1 MSSSE
6 QPNNTGFI
14 YILKSIEGKNPSEI
28 ERILSNSP
36 LINSEEK
43 FVNFLNYIKTQLSSS
58 HEKLFLLQLL
68 LTICPNN
75 VLSGFLS
82 ECTVS
87 DRLLLLEFDTDIWM
101 KYLIQLI
108 EEENQDEIF
117 ETLRELEEQSQ
128 DYYQEL
134 VLSLETQLR
143 NPELQDLVRYHIFE
157 LIFSSHLI
165 MIVVQ
170 NELQIDREPT
180 IHQANDWI
188 RRVSSELEF
197 PITFLW
203 HSEIDAISFIEA
215 RFPIL
220 ESPDKESICP
230 ICQFKPNDRDCC
242 DTWRRLPCCGQQQ
255 CHDCLLRLVSLSNEC
270 DESNLS
276 KTTDQMCCPL
286 CKGIILFPL

>member
-1 MSSSE
+1 MSQQ

-14 YILKSIEGKNPSEI
+14 YLVKFIQRKKPHSEI
-28 ERILSNSP
+28 ERILSTSP
-36 LINSEEK
+36 LINSLQK

-58 HEKLFLLQLL
+58 YDKLFLLQLL
-68 LTICPNN
+68 LPICPSN

-82 ECTVS
+82 EYTVS
-87 DRLLLLEFDTDIWM
+87 VRLLLLEFDTDIWI

-128 DYYQEL
+128 DYHQEL

-143 NPELQDLVRYHIFE
+143 NPELQVLVRYDIFK

-180 IHQANDWI
+180 IRQANDWI
-188 RRVSSELEF
+188 RRVSSDLEF

-215 RFPIL
+215 TFPIL
-220 ESPDKESICP
+220 ELPDKKSICP
-230 ICQFKPNDRDCC
+230 ICQFKPTDRDCC
-242 DTWRRLPCCGQQQ
+242 DTWHRLPCCGQQQ
-255 CHDCLLRLVSLSNEC
+255 CHDCLLRQVSLSNEC
-270 DESNLS
+270 DELNLS
-276 KTTDQMCCPL
+276 KPTDQMCCSL

>member
-1 MSSSE
+1 MFSST
-6 QPNNTGFI
+6 QPNKTGFI
-14 YILKSIEGKNPSEI
+14 YLVKFIQEKPPSEI
-28 ERILSNSP
+28 KRILSTSQ
-36 LINSEEK
+36 LIDSEEK
-43 FVNFLNYIKTQLSSS
+43 FVNFLNYIKTLLSSS

-68 LTICPNN
+68 LTICPSN

-87 DRLLLLEFDTDIWM
+87 ERLLLLEFDSDIWM

-108 EEENQDEIF
+108 KEENQDEIF
-117 ETLRELEEQSQ
+117 KTLRELEEQSQ

-143 NPELQDLVRYHIFE
+143 NPELQDLVRYYIFE

-180 IHQANDWI
+180 IRQANDWI

-203 HSEIDAISFIEA
+203 HSEIDAISFIESK
-215 RFPIL
+215 FPIL
-220 ESPDKESICP
+220 ESPDKESRCP
-230 ICQFKPNDRDCC
+230 ICQFKPTDLDCC

-255 CHDCLLRLVSLSNEC
+255 CHDCLLRHVSLSNER
-270 DESNLS
+270 DELNLS
-276 KTTDQMCCPL
+276 KSTDQMCCSL
-286 CKGIILFPL
+286 CKRIILFPE